1 MALEL
6 GNCPYCGFTFKI
18 DTGKLIDDGKTKVV
32 RGFFG
37 FLKPKPIHVKKIDIT
52 CHECKKT
59 FEHEVKT

>member
-6 GNCPYCGFTFKI
+6 VKCPYCGFTFKI
-18 DTGKLIDDGKTKVV
+18 DTGKLIDDGETNVV

-37 FLKPKPIHVKKIDIT
+37 FLKKKPRRVEKIDIK